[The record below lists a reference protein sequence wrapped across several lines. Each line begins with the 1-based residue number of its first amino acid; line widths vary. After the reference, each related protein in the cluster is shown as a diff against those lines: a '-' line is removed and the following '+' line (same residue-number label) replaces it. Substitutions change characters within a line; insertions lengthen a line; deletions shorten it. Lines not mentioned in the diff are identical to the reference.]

1 VGDAAAE
8 ALRVN
13 ATLLEGVV
21 LTVVVFDTDIERV
34 PLADTV
40 DVREDV
46 VVLDTAG
53 ELVVDPVK
61 LVEID
66 DEILGLPVT
75 DSVALTEAV
84 SVSRILR
91 VKEG

>member
-1 VGDAAAE
+1 MP
-8 ALRVN
+8 
-13 ATLLEGVV
+13 
-21 LTVVVFDTDIERV
+21 LTE
-34 PLADTV
+34 TV

-46 VVLDTAG
+46 VVLDTMG

-61 LVEID
+61 LVEIEG
-66 DEILGLPVT
+66 EILGLPVT
-75 DSVALTEAV
+75 DSVTLTGAV

>member
-1 VGDAAAE
+1 MGDAAAE